1 MTTDAK
7 ATFHEHPARAA
18 ALSELHAR
26 PPMRIPSERALIL
39 RFVFAFEQSYAGRDD
54 ALIESICHEAGI
66 APPASRARAL
76 QFQWRG
82 LDARWERHNEFVTYT
97 FISAS
102 GLLEPALADMNA
114 RLLRDQPGPL
124 VAKLQLRVTR
134 SHDDQLPS
142 LDPRFACAS
151 RIGKGRALLQTSFT
165 DDAEGAVELELA
177 CASLSDT
184 EAGSL
189 AQSVLEL
196 EMYRMLAL
204 LALPIARQVGAM
216 VRDTET
222 QLGAL
227 TRRLS
232 DPMGNAEIETLYQ
245 ELTTL
250 SGRVEMEIAASTYR
264 FSAARAYGALVEE
277 RLTKIGEEEIG
288 GRSRVGAF
296 LMTRLIPALRTCES
310 MHLALQDLA
319 RRTARAADLIRTR
332 IDLQLARQN
341 VELLETLNQRTK
353 LQTRLQQT
361 VEGLSVAAV
370 SYYMIGLLSYLV
382 KGIHDYAHIKL
393 DPTIIV
399 GALVPVVVFGVWM
412 AVSSI
417 RRKHQ
422 LD

>member
-1 MTTDAK
+1 MSMDAK
-7 ATFHEHPARAA
+7 ATFHEHPARPA

-26 PPMRIPSERALIL
+26 PPMRIHGEQALIL
-39 RFVFAFEQSYAGRDD
+39 RHVFAFEQRYAGRDD
-54 ALIESICHEAGI
+54 ALIETLCREAGI

-76 QFQWRG
+76 HFQWRG
-82 LDARWERHNEFVTYT
+82 LEARWERHNEFVTYT
-97 FISAS
+97 FVSRS
-102 GLLEPALADMNA
+102 GQAEPSLMEIDN
-114 RLLRDQPGPL
+114 RLRTGQPGPL
-124 VAKLQLRVTR
+124 GTKLQLRVTR
-134 SHDDQLPS
+134 AQELPQ
-142 LDPRFACAS
+142 LDPRFTCAS

-165 DDAEGAVELELA
+165 DNADGAVELELA
-177 CASLSDT
+177 CAQVPDS

-216 VRDTET
+216 VRDTEVH
-222 QLGAL
+222 LGAL

-245 ELTTL
+245 ELTAL

-277 RLTKIGEEEIG
+277 RLAKIVEEEIS
-288 GRSRVGAF
+288 GRARVGAF

-319 RRTARAADLIRTR
+319 RRTARVADLIRTR

-370 SYYMIGLLSYLV
+370 SYYMIGLVSYLV
-382 KGIHDYAHIKL
+382 KGVHDFAQIKL
-393 DPTIIV
+393 DPTIV
-399 GALVPVVVFGVWM
+399 VAALVPVVVFGVWL
-412 AVSSI
+412 AVRSI

>member
-1 MTTDAK
+1 MDAK

-26 PPMRIPSERALIL
+26 PPMRVYGDQALIL
-39 RFVFAFEQSYAGRDD
+39 RYVFAFEQSYAGRDD
-54 ALIESICHEAGI
+54 ALIETLCREGGI

-82 LDARWERHNEFVTYT
+82 LEARWERHNEFVTYT
-97 FISAS
+97 FISPS
-102 GLLEPALADMNA
+102 GRIEPSLTEMNT
-114 RLLRDQPGPL
+114 RMLRDQPGPL
-124 VAKLQLRVTR
+124 VTKLQLRVTR
-134 SHDDQLPS
+134 SDELPQ
-142 LDPRFACAS
+142 LDPRFTCAS
-151 RIGKGRALLQTSFT
+151 RIGKGRGLLQTSFS
-165 DDAEGAVELELA
+165 DNAEGAIELELA
-177 CASLSDT
+177 CAQLSES

-189 AQSVLEL
+189 AQSAIEL
-196 EMYRMLAL
+196 EMYRTLAL

-216 VRDTET
+216 VRDTEVH
-222 QLGAL
+222 LGAL

-232 DPMGNAEIETLYQ
+232 ESMGNAEIETLYQ

-277 RLTKIGEEEIG
+277 RLAKIGEEEIS

-341 VELLETLNQRTK
+341 VELLQTLNQRTK

-382 KGIHDYAHIKL
+382 KGVHDFFHITL

-399 GALVPVVVFGVWM
+399 AALVPLVVFGVWL

-417 RRKHQ
+417 RRKHK